1 MSASIVGILYHCY
14 KIRLKLDIHVSSPPP
29 PPPPE
34 PPPWWRKL
42 ISLVIKAA
50 AYFATL

>member
-29 PPPPE
+29 PPPE